1 MALFILYW
9 ALIAL
14 MVVGLVGAFV
24 PALPGIG
31 LIVAAVL
38 IWSLATGFASTS
50 WALGTAIVALV
61 LSLGVN
67 YLATYLGAKKVGAS
81 KWGQIGSVVGL
92 VVGFLGL
99 LPALPVGGPL
109 LGVLFGTMAG
119 AFLGEFLYR
128 KELGMGD
135 RLKFSGK
142 VSLAVVVSSLIG
154 TLLEGLLALTAVI
167 VFIATTWS
175 TVSFPEVSFAG
186 LHLPSLNFSAFQW
199 PSISLADVHLSSF
212 GIADNIF
219 SAAPDFVSALIA
231 TLITAMGN
239 GTSIG

>member
-1 MALFILYW
+1 MTLFILYW

-38 IWSLATGFASTS
+38 IWSLVTGFASSS

-81 KWGQIGSVVGL
+81 KWGQIGSIAGL

-109 LGVLFGTMAG
+109 LGILFGTMAG

-128 KELGMGD
+128 RELGMGD
-135 RLKFSGK
+135 RLKLSGK

-154 TLLEGLLALTAVI
+154 TVLEGLLALTAVV

-175 TVSFPEVSFAG
+175 TVSFPGFSVSG
-186 LHLPSLNFSAFQW
+186 IHLPSVNFSDFQFPSFSFADFHW
-199 PSISLADVHLSSF
+199 PSVGNTVS
-212 GIADNIF
+212 NIF
-219 SAAPDFVSALIA
+219 SAAPDLIS
-231 TLITAMGN
+231 TLIKAISSGP
-239 GTSIG
+239 SIG